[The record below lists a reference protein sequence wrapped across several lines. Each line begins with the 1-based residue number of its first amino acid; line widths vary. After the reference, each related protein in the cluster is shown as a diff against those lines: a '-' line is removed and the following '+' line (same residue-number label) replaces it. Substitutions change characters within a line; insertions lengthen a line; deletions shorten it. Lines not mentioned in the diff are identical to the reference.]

1 MLRNVFAKTLWDQ
14 RRGLLIWAIGLAA
27 VGVAYAAFWPSFNTP
42 ELAGFMEAYPRAV
55 LDALGFTDI
64 TTAAGYLGSTTYG
77 ILGPILI
84 IIYAAVLGGR
94 AVAGEEE
101 AGRLEVLLAH
111 PVGRWQVIL
120 ERWLAMVV
128 SLAVVGA
135 VLLLAMVVIT
145 GVLSFE
151 GIDAARQAA
160 ATLQMVLLGLVFG
173 SLALAVG
180 AATGRRGLALGSVA
194 ALGVLTYFANTLGP
208 SVDAIAWTRDLSP
221 FRYYSGGQPLLH
233 GLQLADAGVLL
244 AASAALLGLGGMALQ
259 RRDIGV

>member
-1 MLRNVFAKTLWDQ
+1 MLHDVFGKTLWDQ
-14 RRGLLIWAIGLAA
+14 RRGLVIWAIGLAA

-42 ELAGFMEAYPRAV
+42 ELAGFMKAYPKGV

-94 AVAGEEE
+94 AIAGEEE

-111 PVGRWQVIL
+111 PVSRWRVL
-120 ERWLAMVV
+120 VERWLAMAV

-135 VLLLAMVVIT
+135 VLLLAMIAVASLL
-145 GVLSFE
+145 GFQ
-151 GIDAARQAA
+151 GIDPAEQAA

-180 AATGRRGLALGSVA
+180 AATGSRGVALGAVA
-194 ALGVLTYFANTLGP
+194 VVGVLTYFANTLGP
-208 SVDAIAWTRDLSP
+208 SVDAIAWSRDLSP
-221 FRYYSGGQPLLH
+221 FHYYSGGQPLLH
-233 GLQLADAGVLL
+233 GLQLADAGTLL
-244 AASAALLGLGGMALQ
+244 AASVVLLGLGGLVLR